1 MKKSNNY
8 SSYNNVKQFS
18 DINITPL
25 VDVVLV
31 LLIIFM
37 VTTPMLVK
45 GIKVNLPKASSGVQ
59 NASKKDIIISIN
71 KNGNYYIDKVLVDEK
86 ALRDFLK
93 SHNKRS
99 VIIKSDKN
107 VVYGKV
113 IRLIDIVKTSGISRV
128 GLATEPKK

>member
-1 MKKSNNY
+1 MKRYKSA
-8 SSYNNVKQFS
+8 KQFA

-45 GIKVNLPKASSGVQ
+45 GIKVNLPKTSTSSANIG
-59 NASKKDIIISIN
+59 KKDIVISID
-71 KNGNYYIDKVLVDEK
+71 KKGNYYIDKVLVKDN

-93 SHNKRS
+93 SHRNKE
-99 VIIKSDKN
+99 VIIKSDKSVAYGI
-107 VVYGKV
+107 VVK
-113 IRLIDIVKTSGISRV
+113 LIDIVKTSGISRV

>member
-1 MKKSNNY
+1 MKR
-8 SSYNNVKQFS
+8 YNSAKQFS

-45 GIKVNLPKASSGVQ
+45 GIKVNLPKTTTSSSNIG
-59 NASKKDIIISIN
+59 KKDIVISID
-71 KNGNYYIDKVLVDEK
+71 KNGNYYIDKVLVKDNTLK
-86 ALRDFLK
+86 DFLK
-93 SHNKRS
+93 SHRNKE
-99 VIIKSDKN
+99 VIIKSDKSVAYG
-107 VVYGKV
+107 VVVK
-113 IRLIDIVKTSGISRV
+113 LIDIVKTSGISRV

>member
-1 MKKSNNY
+1 MKRYKATR
-8 SSYNNVKQFS
+8 QFA

-45 GIKVNLPKASSGVQ
+45 GIKVNLPKTSTSSI
-59 NASKKDIIISIN
+59 NIEKKDIVISID
-71 KNGNYYIDKVLVDEK
+71 KKGNYYIDKVLVKDN
-86 ALRDFLK
+86 ALKDFLK
-93 SHNKRS
+93 SHRNKE
-99 VIIKSDKN
+99 VIIKSDKSVAYGI
-107 VVYGKV
+107 VVK
-113 IRLIDIVKTSGISRV
+113 LIDIVKTSGISRV

>member
-1 MKKSNNY
+1 MKR
-8 SSYNNVKQFS
+8 YNSAKQFA

-45 GIKVNLPKASSGVQ
+45 GIKVNLPKTTTSSSNIG
-59 NASKKDIIISIN
+59 KKDIVISID
-71 KNGNYYIDKVLVDEK
+71 KTGNYYIDKVLVKDNTLK
-86 ALRDFLK
+86 DFLK
-93 SHNKRS
+93 SHRNKE
-99 VIIKSDKN
+99 VIIKSDKSVAYG
-107 VVYGKV
+107 VVVK
-113 IRLIDIVKTSGISRV
+113 LIDIVKTSGISRV

>member
-1 MKKSNNY
+1 MKRY
-8 SSYNNVKQFS
+8 SGRSRQFA

-45 GIKVNLPKASSGVQ
+45 GIKVNLPKTSSASGNVG
-59 NASKKDIIISIN
+59 KKDIVISIDS
-71 KNGNYYIDKVLVDEK
+71 NGNYYIDKVPLDEK
-86 ALRDFLK
+86 SLTDFLK
-93 SHNKRS
+93 SHSSKE

-107 VVYGKV
+107 VAYGVVVKV
-113 IRLIDIVKTSGISRV
+113 IDIAKSSGINRV
-128 GLATEPKK
+128 GLATEPKR

>member
-1 MKKSNNY
+1 MKKANSHNG
-8 SSYNNVKQFS
+8 VKQFS

-45 GIKVNLPKASSGVQ
+45 GIKVNLPKTSSGVQ

-71 KNGNYYIDKVLVDEK
+71 RNGSYYIDKVAVDEK

-93 SHNKRS
+93 SHNKRA
-99 VIIKSDKN
+99 VIIKSDRDVTYGI
-107 VVYGKV
+107 VVK
-113 IRLIDIVKTSGISRV
+113 LIDIVKTSGISRV
-128 GLATEPKK
+128 GLATKPKK

>member
-1 MKKSNNY
+1 MKKHSQ
-8 SSYNNVKQFS
+8 SKQFS

-45 GIKVNLPKASSGVQ
+45 GIKVNLPKTSTSAI
-59 NASKKDIIISIN
+59 NINKKDIVISVD
-71 KNGNYYIDKVLVDEK
+71 KNGNYYIDKVKVKNTNTLK
-86 ALRDFLK
+86 DFLK
-93 SHNKRS
+93 SHRDRE
-99 VIIKSDKN
+99 VIIKSDKSVAYG
-107 VVYGKV
+107 VVV
-113 IRLIDIVKTSGISRV
+113 RLIDIVKTSGISRV

>member
-1 MKKSNNY
+1 MKRY
-8 SSYNNVKQFS
+8 SGHSRQFA

-45 GIKVNLPKASSGVQ
+45 GIKVNLPKTSSASGNVG
-59 NASKKDIIISIN
+59 KKDIVISIDS
-71 KNGNYYIDKVLVDEK
+71 NGNYYIDKVPLDEK
-86 ALRDFLK
+86 SLTDFLK
-93 SHNKRS
+93 SHSSKE

-107 VVYGKV
+107 VAYGVVVKV
-113 IRLIDIVKTSGISRV
+113 IDIAKSSGINRV
-128 GLATEPKK
+128 GLATEPKR